1 MNRQLVHST
10 SSVGRGSGTAVPL
23 VKPTLRGILPHG
35 SEVPWVPIPLR
46 STELDD
52 SPCLNWTDVGFVQDE
67 SPLPPERY
75 VTSRPTGWPLLTELA
90 DRHPVRASAH
100 GVPSALAFWLT
111 TTWLRSYI
119 PMNGGATLL
128 D

>member
-46 STELDD
+46 SADLDD
-52 SPCLNWTDVGFVQDE
+52 SPCFKMTAMGFVQNE
-67 SPLPPERY
+67 SLFPPE
-75 VTSRPTGWPLLTELA
+75 
-90 DRHPVRASAH
+90 D
-100 GVPSALAFWLT
+100 VPA
-111 TTWLRSYI
+111 
-119 PMNGGATLL
+119 
-128 D
+128 